1 MNIAIIGSGA
11 YGIAVGC
18 ALAKVNRRVKI
29 WTESQESLDMINS
42 TRTNFELLGGIAL
55 PDNIT
60 FSTSFAEVVEDADLV
75 FLMVAAKYMNSVC
88 ENISNYITKNTH
100 FIIGSKGV
108 NEITCDF
115 MHKVLTKHIKTR
127 NYGVISGPTFA
138 IDIANGEPSALACA
152 TKSRKTY
159 DICFEAFKNSNIKV
173 RHSKDIIGVELCGTI
188 KNVIALATGILDG
201 LGCTEST
208 RAFFITECV
217 HGVKKLII
225 QLGGDGKTVLSYAGI
240 GDILLTSTSTKSR
253 NYTYGKLIATD
264 RKAAEEFLE
273 THTVEGY
280 NTLKIVYKFIKSKRV
295 SLPAIDLVYKV
306 AVVGADPHVLVE
318 YLMNIK

>member
-18 ALAKVNRRVKI
+18 ALAKVNKSVKI
-29 WTESQESLDMINS
+29 WTDSKESLETIQK
-42 TRTNFELLGGIAL
+42 TRTKFELLGGVTL

-60 FSTSFAEVVEDADLV
+60 FSTSFAEVMENADLV

-88 ENISNYITKNTH
+88 ENIANYANKNTH

-152 TKSRKTY
+152 TKARKTFE
-159 DICFEAFKNSNIKV
+159 ICKEAFNNSNVKI
-173 RHSKDIIGVELCGTI
+173 RYSRDIIGLEICGTI
-188 KNVIALATGILDG
+188 KNVVALAAGILDG
-201 LGCTEST
+201 LGYKEST
-208 RAFFITECV
+208 RAFLITECL
-217 HGVKKLII
+217 HGIKHLIVA
-225 QLGGDGKTVLSYAGI
+225 LGGDGRTVLSYAGI
-240 GDILLTSTSTKSR
+240 GDTLLTATSTKSR
-253 NYTYGKLIATD
+253 NYTYGRLIAQD

-273 THTVEGY
+273 NNTVEGY
-280 NTLKIVYKFIKSKRV
+280 YTLKTIYKLMKTRRIKMTTM
-295 SLPAIDLVYKV
+295 DLIYKV
-306 AVVGADPHVLVE
+306 VIVEGDPNMLIDH
-318 YLMNIK
+318 LMNI